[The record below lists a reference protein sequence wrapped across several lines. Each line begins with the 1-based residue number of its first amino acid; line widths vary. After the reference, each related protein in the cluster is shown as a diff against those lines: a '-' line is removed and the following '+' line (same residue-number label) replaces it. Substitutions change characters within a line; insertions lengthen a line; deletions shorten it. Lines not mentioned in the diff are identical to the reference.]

1 VFSRN
6 HRKETLETITKMD
19 VSPPRFTGRLA
30 SFSSI
35 ALMSFEEYIMIP
47 NLIGTLS

>member
-6 HRKETLETITKMD
+6 GRSEILETITKMD

-30 SFSSI
+30 SFSSMV
-35 ALMSFEEYIMIP
+35 LMSFEEYIMIP